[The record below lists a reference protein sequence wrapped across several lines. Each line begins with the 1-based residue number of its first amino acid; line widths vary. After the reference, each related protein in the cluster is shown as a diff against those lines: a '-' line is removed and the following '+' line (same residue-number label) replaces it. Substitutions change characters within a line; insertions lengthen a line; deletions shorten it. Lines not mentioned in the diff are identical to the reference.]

1 MPVSHFVCGV
11 LFHAF
16 LLSVFFNHLFFKI
29 PPLRNALRLSNS
41 LDPDQFNKMLGL
53 IWTNH
58 SFCKDNKQKAIA
70 VLTH

>member
-16 LLSVFFNHLFFKI
+16 LLSVFFNHLFLKI

-41 LDPDQFNKMLGL
+41 LDPDQFNKQNVGPDLDQ
-53 IWTNH
+53 
-58 SFCKDNKQKAIA
+58 SFFLQR
-70 VLTH
+70 